1 MYVARGQGGTKCSS
15 YKLSNFSVSDGR
27 PFILLWIVQGDHL
40 KGGGD
45 HIMLC
50 MSGTVATSTFI

>member
-40 KGGGD
+40 KGGGT
-45 HIMLC
+45 I
-50 MSGTVATSTFI
+50 